1 LSARDTALSL
11 PSLGAADTG
20 HPHKWLVLV
29 AVSTGLI
36 LGILDASVVNIAIP
50 TLMSGLSASVSEI
63 SWVLNAYNVAQA
75 VLFLTFGRLAE
86 RFGQRVVFIGSLVV
100 FTVFSL
106 ACGLSPNVEWL
117 IVFRIGQAVGA
128 AGIVPVSLIILL
140 SAFPQREHGLATG
153 LWGSLGTV
161 AAIIGAPIGGVLIE
175 YATWNWIFFMNVPI
189 GIVAIAI
196 SLLVVPELRRDE
208 DGAGID
214 LPGIVLSGVAIGC
227 LILAI
232 IEGADWGWGSA
243 REIGLLVSAVVLSV
257 GFVLWE
263 KRAPRPMLDLALF
276 RITPFSASTLM
287 MIVGAVGMGGGML
300 LLVLFM
306 VDVLGYSALWA
317 ALGTVPMAAV
327 ACVVSPFSGR
337 LVDRVGPRQLA
348 AVGAILFSLAFLL
361 LAQLDSQS
369 TFWAIAW
376 RQVILGLG
384 MSFTM
389 PALTAAG
396 LTPLPETSKGVGSG
410 TNSTARAFGTSLG
423 VALLLAIYQSVQSY
437 SWPFIVAAIICLLSL
452 PLAFLLGRRI
462 GAAPAA

>member
-1 LSARDTALSL
+1 VAREAVLSL
-11 PSLGAADTG
+11 PPLQAPDSG

-50 TLMSGLSASVSEI
+50 TLMSGLNASVSEI

-75 VLFLTFGRLAE
+75 VLFLTLGRLAE
-86 RFGQRVVFIGSLVV
+86 RYGQRVVFIGSLVI

-140 SAFPQREHGLATG
+140 SAFPAREHGLATG

-161 AAIIGAPIGGVLIE
+161 AAIIGPPIGGVLIQ

-196 SLLVVPELRRDE
+196 SLFVVPELRRDQ

-214 LPGIVLSGVAIGC
+214 FPGILLSGTAIGC
-227 LILAI
+227 LVLAI
-232 IEGADWGWGSA
+232 IEGADWGWASA
-243 REIGLLVSAVVLSV
+243 REISLLVAAVVLSA

-263 KRAPRPMLDLALF
+263 KRAARPMMDLALF
-276 RITPFSASTLM
+276 RIVPFSASTLM
-287 MIVGAVGMGGGML
+287 MIVGSVGIGGGML

-306 VDVLGYSALWA
+306 VNELGYSALWA
-317 ALGTVPMAAV
+317 ALGTVPMAAI
-327 ACVVSPFSGR
+327 ACIVSPFSGR

-348 AVGAILFSLAFLL
+348 AVGAVLFGLAFLL

-369 TFWAIAW
+369 TFWSIAW

-384 MSFTM
+384 MSLTM

-396 LTPLPETSKGVGSG
+396 LTPLPESSKGVGSG

-423 VALLLAIYQSVQSY
+423 VALLLAVYQSAQSY

-452 PLAFLLGRRI
+452 PLAFFLGRRI